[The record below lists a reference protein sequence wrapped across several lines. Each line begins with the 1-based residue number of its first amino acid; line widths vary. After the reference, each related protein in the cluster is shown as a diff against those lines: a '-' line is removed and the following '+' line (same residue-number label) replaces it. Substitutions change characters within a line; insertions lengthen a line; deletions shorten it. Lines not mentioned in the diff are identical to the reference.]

1 MISQNSITL
10 QGNLARDP
18 QALNSSGKAR
28 TRLVVAVNYG
38 FGDRAKTDY
47 IDITVFGT
55 TAENAAKY
63 LTKGAEVLVEGHLS
77 QNVYDPGNGES
88 KIYNL
93 EVIGDR
99 VQFGRT
105 PHCRSHPA
113 GGSQPDGGS
122 PPTSQRRDGYGST
135 HRPQGASHADRT

>member
-18 QALNSSGKAR
+18 QALISSGKAR

-38 FGDRAKTDY
+38 FGENQKVDY
-47 IDITVFGT
+47 IGVTVFGA
-55 TAENAAKY
+55 TAENTVKY

-77 QNVYDPGNGES
+77 MNVYDPGDDEP
-88 KIYNL
+88 KVYNL

-99 VQFGRT
+99 VQFGRK
-105 PHCRSHPA
+105 PGARAEVPA
-113 GGSQPDGGS
+113 E
-122 PPTSQRRDGYGST
+122 
-135 HRPQGASHADRT
+135 AVAA

>member
-18 QALNSSGKAR
+18 QALTSSGKAR

-38 FGDRAKTDY
+38 FGENQKVDY
-47 IDITVFGT
+47 IDVTVFGA
-55 TAENAAKY
+55 TAENTVKF
-63 LTKGAEVLVEGHLS
+63 LSKGAEVLVEGHLS

-99 VQFGRT
+99 VQFGRKLT
-105 PHCRSHPA
+105 AQAEVPA
-113 GGSQPDGGS
+113 E
-122 PPTSQRRDGYGST
+122 
-135 HRPQGASHADRT
+135 AIAA

>member
-18 QALNSSGKAR
+18 QALTSSGKAR

-38 FGDRAKTDY
+38 FGDRQKVDY
-47 IDITVFGT
+47 VDVTVFGT

-63 LTKGAEVLVEGHLS
+63 LSQGAEVLIEGHLS
-77 QNVYDPGNGES
+77 QNIYDPGNGDA
-88 KIYNL
+88 KVYNL

-99 VQFGRT
+99 VQFGRKPSAQVET
-105 PHCRSHPA
+105 PA
-113 GGSQPDGGS
+113 E
-122 PPTSQRRDGYGST
+122 
-135 HRPQGASHADRT
+135 AVAA

>member
-18 QALNSSGKAR
+18 QALTSSGKAR

-38 FGDRAKTDY
+38 FGERQKVDY

-55 TAENAAKY
+55 TAENAVRF
-63 LTKGAEVLVEGHLS
+63 LSKGAEVLVEGHLS
-77 QNVYDPGNGES
+77 QNVYDNGES
-88 KIYNL
+88 KVYTL

-99 VQFGRT
+99 VQFGRK
-105 PHCRSHPA
+105 PA
-113 GGSQPDGGS
+113 QTEAPAE
-122 PPTSQRRDGYGST
+122 PV
-135 HRPQGASHADRT
+135 AA